1 MRYIT
6 FFLLL
11 FAAHANAQQTAHF
24 KKLFKSSDHV
34 LVVRVI
40 QTAGMAKQ
48 ANAPE
53 FGPVRCVVESVY
65 KSKTMHQGDTIAVQ
79 GIQNTVDPNADTQ
92 QGNALQAN
100 NAYVVFLT
108 DDEKRASSYNGKVL
122 PYYML
127 ADNWLGWQYW
137 SPGVDLAI
145 KELVAGKKKRKK

>member
-11 FAAHANAQQTAHF
+11 LAASAQAQQTTQF

-40 QTAGMAKQ
+40 QTAGLAKQ

-65 KSKTMHQGDTIAVQ
+65 KSKTLHTGDTIAVQ
-79 GIQNTVDPNADTQ
+79 GIQNTVDPNTDTQ
-92 QGNALQAN
+92 QGNALMAN

-108 DDEKRASSYNGKVL
+108 DDDKKAFSHNGKVL
-122 PYYML
+122 PYFML
-127 ADNWLGWQYW
+127 ADSWLGWQFW
-137 SPGVDLAI
+137 SPGIDLAL
-145 KELVAGKKKRKK
+145 KELVAGKKKRKG